1 MRLTRLER
9 RIMDALWSVQP
20 ASIREV
26 HVALQSGRRP
36 AYTTVQTVI
45 YRLEAKGAVRR
56 AKKVGN
62 AHVFEAVVTRAEAQR
77 AIVDEVLGL
86 FGGQPQPLIAH
97 LIDTGQLTK
106 DDLDQAR
113 RRLRELSAPPR
124 RHRDE

>member
-9 RIMDALWSVQP
+9 RIMEALWNAEP
-20 ASIREV
+20 ASIREI
-26 HVALQSGRRP
+26 HEALAGARQP

-56 AKKVGN
+56 AKKIGN
-62 AHVFEAVVTRAEAQR
+62 AHVFEAVVTRAAAQR
-77 AIVDEVLGL
+77 AVVDEVLRL

-106 DDLDQAR
+106 DDLDEAR
-113 RRLRELSAPPR
+113 KRLRELSAASKEKSR
-124 RHRDE
+124 

>member
-1 MRLTRLER
+1 
-9 RIMDALWSVQP
+9 MDALWSAQP

-26 HVALQSGRRP
+26 HEALRGVRQP

-45 YRLEAKGAVRR
+45 YRRETKGAVRR
-56 AKKVGN
+56 AKKIGN
-62 AHVFEAVVTRAEAQR
+62 AHVFEAVVTRAAAQR
-77 AIVDEVLGL
+77 AVVDEVLGL

-106 DDLDQAR
+106 DDLDEAR
-113 RRLRELSAPPR
+113 KRLRELSAQPR

>member
-26 HVALQSGRRP
+26 HAALRSGRRS

-62 AHVFEAVVTRAEAQR
+62 AHVFEAVVTRADAER
-77 AIVDEVLGL
+77 AIVDDVLAL
-86 FGGQPQPLIAH
+86 FGGRTQPLIAH

-106 DDLDQAR
+106 DDLDDAR
-113 RRLRELSAPPR
+113 KRLRELSSPQKEKSR
-124 RHRDE
+124 